1 MPTMSPQRYPRSP
14 KVLLG
19 GMASLARF
27 LDKIRLRRA
36 GHIRDYNYITVGF
49 DKHLLDFLQIKATVL
64 NVKRTEWPHHARRQ
78 PCGYRLTIWP
88 GFLILGPILAMRA
101 QWPTQLFGLVQ
112 NMDVTTKLFYGL
124 TGPRGQRSIT
134 SKLPSDHIVNEHRTK
149 IQGEEWV
156 DIIELDEGRL

>member
-1 MPTMSPQRYPRSP
+1 
-14 KVLLG
+14 
-19 GMASLARF
+19 
-27 LDKIRLRRA
+27 
-36 GHIRDYNYITVGF
+36 
-49 DKHLLDFLQIKATVL
+49 
-64 NVKRTEWPHHARRQ
+64 KRTEWPHHARRQ

-149 IQGEEWV
+149 IQGDQGCCPDPLFFLV
-156 DIIELDEGRL
+156 RSDFLITSDRPDRRHHHRHRTDASPAAGPRSPRGSVRLMACRLAP